1 VQDDRNS
8 EKARI
13 AGLYNRAAPI
23 YGAIGPAV
31 FDHFGRR
38 LVEVLDI
45 PSGAQVLDVGAG
57 RGANLFPATQ
67 KVGASGYV
75 TGIDI
80 AEKMVQE
87 TNADIQ
93 HRGLQNATML
103 HMDAENLALPDAS
116 FDYVLCSFAYF
127 FFPDLPRALS
137 GFYRFLRP
145 QGKVAF
151 NLLGGPD
158 ERWNWYEE
166 LLVDYHKRYQFPIS
180 AGGPGHRQP
189 EQFKQLLEQVGFT
202 DIQFIPEEPDF
213 VYQDEQE
220 WWASRWTH
228 GSRYALE
235 NMPPDILASFQ
246 SEVFTR
252 LAPLKQPDGFHNRW
266 RQIFTIGTKPGEV

>member
-1 VQDDRNS
+1 MQEDTKS
-8 EKARI
+8 LKERI
-13 AGLYNRAAPI
+13 ASLYNRTAPI

-31 FDHFGRR
+31 FDYFGRR

-45 PSGAQVLDVGAG
+45 PAGAQVLDVGAG
-57 RGANLFPATQ
+57 RGANLFPAAQ
-67 KVGASGYV
+67 KVGASGFV

-93 HRGLQNATML
+93 RRGLQNATML
-103 HMDAENLALPDAS
+103 LMDAENLVFPDAA

-127 FFPDLPRALS
+127 FFPDLPHTLS
-137 GFYRFLRP
+137 GFSRVLRP
-145 QGKVAF
+145 GGKVAF

-158 ERWNWYEE
+158 DDAWRWYEE
-166 LLVDYHKRYQFPIS
+166 LLVDYHKRYHFPLS
-180 AGGPGHRQP
+180 AGGPGHQEP
-189 EQFKQLLEQVGFT
+189 EEFKQLLERVGFT

-246 SEVFTR
+246 SEVFAR

-266 RQIFTIGTKPGEV
+266 RQIFTIGTKPMV

>member
-1 VQDDRNS
+1 MQDDTKGLK
-8 EKARI
+8 ERI
-13 AGLYNRAAPI
+13 ADLYNRTAPI

-38 LVEVLDI
+38 LVEALDI
-45 PSGAQVLDVGAG
+45 PTGAQVLDVGAG
-57 RGANLFPATQ
+57 RGANLFPAAQ

-93 HRGLQNATML
+93 RRGLRNATML
-103 HMDAENLALPDAS
+103 LMDAEHLTFPDAS

-127 FFPDLPRALS
+127 FFPDLPNALA
-137 GFYRFLRP
+137 GFFRVLRP
-145 QGKVAF
+145 GGKVAF

-158 ERWNWYEE
+158 DAWNWYEE
-166 LLVDYHKRYQFPIS
+166 LLVDYHKHYHFPLS
-180 AGGPGHRQP
+180 AGGPGHREP
-189 EQFKQLLEQVGFT
+189 EEFKQLLEETGFT

-213 VYQDEQE
+213 IYQDEQE

-235 NMPPDILASFQ
+235 NMPPEILASFQ
-246 SEVFTR
+246 SEVFAR
-252 LAPLKQPDGFHNRW
+252 LAPLKQLDGFHNRW
-266 RQIFTIGTKPGEV
+266 RQIFTIGTKP